1 MVNPSFLLLP
11 VGSCAALDPRY
22 NQNALDSGKYVE
34 EAFKP
39 P

>member
-11 VGSCAALDPRY
+11 VDSCAALNPRY